1 MRPRTDVARAALA
14 NAGHDTRAP
23 QAWLGVIE
31 ALDAANRKSVVVGIN
46 GTKEAVDAIKAGKLL
61 ASGQADPF
69 MQGCLG
75 GLAALRHLRNQ
86 PVPNEMHLK
95 PSVIDSSNYQQFDVP
110 VEARTCPKW
119 GDAEVN

>member
-1 MRPRTDVARAALA
+1 MPMPR
-14 NAGHDTRAP
+14 
-23 QAWLGVIE
+23 I
-31 ALDAANRKSVVVGIN
+31 VVGIN
-46 GTKEAVDAIKAGKLL
+46 GTKEAVDAIKTGKLL

-75 GLAALRHLRNQ
+75 ALVALRHLRDE
-86 PVPNEMHLK
+86 PVPNEIHLK
-95 PSVIDSSNYQQFDVP
+95 PSVIDGSNYQEFDVP